1 MPNKSEPKLLFVT
14 NLPAPY
20 RFPIW
25 DALSKEFSLNVAFTL
40 GEKNWRNWNPPH
52 KTSWTFEFLSLP
64 FIRVR
69 EYELILSSPRVK
81 NILKGVDAIIVGSW
95 ETPVYIHLILL
106 SRKLKIPLIMIYES
120 HADSQLFKKG
130 LVDILR
136 SWLFRKA
143 DLIVTF
149 GSASTRA
156 VKEMDVEQAKIFE
169 LFNACDTE
177 FFHVFANANRKV
189 PSKGHKFLYVGQII
203 ERKNIVSLIKAF
215 SYVHDESDSLL
226 IVGNGVELKNLKNL
240 TREVGCSEKISFLD
254 HKKPHELREIYSSC
268 HTLILPSTNE
278 VWGLVVNEALTCG
291 MHVVVSRACGV
302 SELISNMRGSY
313 LCSPDEVSIGE
324 AMKMS
329 KSDWRGH
336 IPEPEILKYSPTA
349 FAERITVKLKSLL
362 PQKII

>member
-1 MPNKSEPKLLFVT
+1 MSNKSRAKVLYVT

-25 DALSKEFSLNVAFTL
+25 DALSKEFSLKVAFTL

-69 EYELILSSPRVK
+69 EYELILSSLRVK
-81 NILKGVDAIIVGSW
+81 NLLKGVDAIIVGSW
-95 ETPVYIHLILL
+95 EAPVYIHLILL

-120 HADSQLFKKG
+120 HAESQLFKKG
-130 LVDILR
+130 LVDFLR

-143 DLIVTF
+143 DLIFTF

-156 VKEMDVEQAKIFE
+156 IEKMDVDQAKICQ
-169 LFNACDTE
+169 LFNTCDVE
-177 FFHVFANANRKV
+177 FFHEFANANRRI

-203 ERKNIVSLIKAF
+203 ERKNIASLIKAF
-215 SYVHDESDSLL
+215 SYVHEESDSLL
-226 IVGNGVELKNLKNL
+226 IVGDGVELKNLKDL
-240 TREVGCSEKISFLD
+240 ARELGCYKKISFLNYR
-254 HKKPHELREIYSSC
+254 KPNELSEIYSSC

-278 VWGLVVNEALTCG
+278 VWGLVVNEALACG
-291 MHVVVSRACGV
+291 MHAVVSRACGV
-302 SELISNMRGSY
+302 SELVSNMRGTY
-313 LCSPDEVSIGE
+313 LCSPDELSIGE

-336 IPEPEILKYSPTA
+336 IPQPEILKYSPTA
-349 FAERITVKLKSLL
+349 FAETMIVKLKSLF
-362 PQKII
+362 PQK